1 VTERKRLEAIL
12 HPMIREESERQIRG
26 TTGVYTVLVVPL
38 LVESGRWR
46 DRIDRLLV
54 VDCPVSVQI
63 ERVMSRNG
71 LSREAVESILAA
83 QATREQRL
91 AVADDVI
98 ENSGPES
105 ELLPQIEAIATVYE
119 QLARAIRNG

>member
-1 VTERKRLEAIL
+1 
-12 HPMIREESERQIRG
+12 
-26 TTGVYTVLVVPL
+26 
-38 LVESGRWR
+38 
-46 DRIDRLLV
+46 V

-63 ERVMSRNG
+63 ERVISRNG

-98 ENSGPES
+98 DNSGPES

-119 QLARAIRNG
+119 QLARAIRNA

>member
-1 VTERKRLEAIL
+1 
-12 HPMIREESERQIRG
+12 M
-26 TTGVYTVLVVPL
+26 LVVPL

-71 LSREAVESILAA
+71 LPREAVESILAA

-91 AVADDVI
+91 AAADDVI
-98 ENSGPES
+98 DNRGPES
-105 ELLPQIEAIATVYE
+105 ALRPQIEAIATVYE
-119 QLARAIRNG
+119 RLARAIRST